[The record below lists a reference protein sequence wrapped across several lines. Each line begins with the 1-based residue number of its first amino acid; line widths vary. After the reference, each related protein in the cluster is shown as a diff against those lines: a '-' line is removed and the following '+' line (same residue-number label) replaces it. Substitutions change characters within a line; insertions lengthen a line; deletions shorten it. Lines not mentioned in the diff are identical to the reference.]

1 MYNEA
6 LLKVTG
12 KRRCLEP
19 QYVLMVLAH
28 AFDGDAWLSFFLEFE
43 LFTDNWGFKLKEPFK
58 NLQL

>member
-12 KRRCLEP
+12 KRRSTLCLEP

-28 AFDGDAWLSFFLEFE
+28 AFDGDAWLSSFLEFE
-43 LFTDNWGFKLKEPFK
+43 LFTDNWGF
-58 NLQL
+58 